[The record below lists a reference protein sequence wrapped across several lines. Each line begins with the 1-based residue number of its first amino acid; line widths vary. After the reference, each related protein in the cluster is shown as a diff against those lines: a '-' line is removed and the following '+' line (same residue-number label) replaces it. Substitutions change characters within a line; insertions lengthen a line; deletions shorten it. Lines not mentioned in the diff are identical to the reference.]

1 MLVMTKHKAAKT
13 LEGPIAIN
21 TKGVGFFDIGEKRG
35 ASKVSIEIQPKNVNR
50 AFNGDIVFISLLGK
64 KKKKKKKK
72 KKIIG
77 RKKKKKM
84 TAKLTSSRTIRE
96 CMLIFFCLKKKV
108 FKKT

>member
-64 KKKKKKKK
+64 KIKNRPPRKREKKKKKKK
-72 KKIIG
+72 KENVCLYG
-77 RKKKKKM
+77 KKKKM
-84 TAKLTSSRTIRE
+84 
-96 CMLIFFCLKKKV
+96 KKID
-108 FKKT
+108 